1 MMDVKPLV
9 VIDNKTKNGVKNAIE
24 ILVKEVQNI
33 REQKQKAS
41 KNEDIQVG
49 YTSQML
55 SHILSIQHLKE
66 VLNEA
71 NKVNK

>member
-1 MMDVKPLV
+1 MMDVKQI
-9 VIDNKTKNGVKNAIE
+9 VIDNKTKNGIKAAIE
-24 ILVKEVQNI
+24 ILVAEVQNI